1 MNISPAFV
9 KILRFKPGQALNA
22 VMKTKLL
29 LSLIAAASL
38 TASSAAF
45 AAGAKSYQV
54 TGTILEVKPTM
65 IAVQKDGDR
74 LEMDLDPQTKVT
86 GELKVGSTVT
96 ITYVMSATKADASA
110 ATGAPGAAKKEE
122 PVSSPSPAPTL
133 P

>member
-1 MNISPAFV
+1 M
-9 KILRFKPGQALNA
+9 
-22 VMKTKLL
+22 MKTKLL
-29 LSLIAAASL
+29 LSLIGAVSL
-38 TASSAAF
+38 TASSAAL

-96 ITYVMSATKADASA
+96 ITYVMSATKADAT
-110 ATGAPGAAKKEE
+110 ATAPALGAAPETQKKKE
-122 PVSSPSPAPTL
+122 PLSSPSPAPTL

>member
-1 MNISPAFV
+1 MKIKTAF
-9 KILRFKPGQALNA
+9 
-22 VMKTKLL
+22 
-29 LSLIAAASL
+29 SLIAAANL
-38 TASSAAF
+38 VLGTAAI

-96 ITYVMSATKADASA
+96 ITYVMSATKADAT
-110 ATGAPGAAKKEE
+110 ATIPALGAGPGTAKKQE
-122 PVSSPSPAPTL
+122 PVSSPSPAPTQ
-133 P
+133 